1 MSLETLQTLQKLGV
15 FEQANKKFD
24 IAKLIFLFTPL
35 ESQKEDFI
43 KLLTDICNS
52 KTELSDIVRQNAGVR
67 KILKL
72 DNFSDANKGI
82 FSFLYNIH
90 TRVGH
95 ADASADA
102 HRMRINAH
110 RCASSAYWAKN
121 EIPFFTYKLP
131 FWLR

>member
-52 KTELSDIVRQNAGVR
+52 KTELSDIVRQNAGAR

-90 TRVGH
+90 TLNI
-95 ADASADA
+95 
-102 HRMRINAH
+102 MYI
-110 RCASSAYWAKN
+110 
-121 EIPFFTYKLP
+121 EIE
-131 FWLR
+131 